1 MTKKAGYL
9 KNRIL
14 IEHFFQRLKEKKVS
28 KRKLCTDEIISSHEK
43 SRNQNNKYTGK
54 SF

>member
-14 IEHFFQRLKEKKVS
+14 IKHFFQRLKEKKNQQ
-28 KRKLCTDEIISSHEK
+28 KDLCTDEIISFHEK